1 MKYTQFIES
10 VKKLP
15 KPFKKGNLSVVYLD
29 LFKTEIELNYL
40 PTLEIGIQLK
50 VNITYCDKKIFI
62 QVFEKRNNQ
71 FFRVENKLKTSWLNF
86 LTNQINEG
94 ASNCK
99 KNNDQSANL

>member
-1 MKYTQFIES
+1 MNTKRIKEIQRETAYPDSIS
-10 VKKLP
+10 VQQAL
-15 KPFKKGNLSVVYLD
+15 
-29 LFKTEIELNYL
+29 
-40 PTLEIGIQLK
+40 LK
-50 VNITYCDKKIFI
+50 VWNECE